1 MSLSARQS
9 VLQSHLS
16 SRDAAK
22 RGKSDLEEEN
32 RNEDGGGRIPILQ
45 LDSPWA
51 WFYYITFGIQLLV
64 VSYFV
69 AARELMTVV
78 SDSPSETYMAIL
90 KGVSSQVPA
99 MAAYSL
105 VIAGTAEGLRMIAER
120 YLARRFAEGKKK
132 GITESEER
140 LARWLD
146 DNPAIKAAIES
157 GEASPP
163 PFLNGNHRNGQSG
176 SGRE

>member
-1 MSLSARQS
+1 M
-9 VLQSHLS
+9 
-16 SRDAAK
+16 
-22 RGKSDLEEEN
+22 EEEN
-32 RNEDGGGRIPILQ
+32 RNEDGGGRIPTLQ

-51 WFYYITFGIQLLV
+51 WFYYITFGIQLLI

-69 AARELMTVV
+69 AAHELMTVV

-90 KGVSSQVPA
+90 KGVSSQAPA
-99 MAAYSL
+99 IASYSL
-105 VIAGTAEGLRMIAER
+105 VIAGTMEGIRMIAER
-120 YLARRFAEGKKK
+120 YLARRFAEGKKEGVK
-132 GITESEER
+132 QTTAEYDEK

-163 PFLNGNHRNGQSG
+163 PFLNGNSRERKSGNGRG
-176 SGRE
+176 

>member
-1 MSLSARQS
+1 M
-9 VLQSHLS
+9 
-16 SRDAAK
+16 
-22 RGKSDLEEEN
+22 EEDN
-32 RNEDGGGRIPILQ
+32 RNEDGGGRIPMLQ

-51 WFYYITFGIQLLV
+51 WFYYVTFGIQLLV

-69 AARELMTVV
+69 AVRELATVV

-90 KGVSSQVPA
+90 KGVSSQAPA

-105 VIAGTAEGLRMIAER
+105 VIAVTMEGLRMIAER
-120 YLARRFAEGKKK
+120 YLARRFAEGKKE
-132 GITESEER
+132 GREEVRVESQKS

-146 DNPAIKAAIES
+146 ANPAIKAAIES

-163 PFLNGNHRNGQSG
+163 PFLNGNHRDQQSG
-176 SGRE
+176 NGRG